1 MSKVI
6 CGLCPHH
13 CKLSEGQTGLCRARK
28 NLRGQITPI
37 NYGKLTAL
45 ALDPIEKKPLNRFY
59 PGSNILSVG
68 SFGCNL
74 KCPFCQNHHISMAG
88 ENELIEQTKDFEGR
102 VVAYSAD
109 ITNSQ
114 KVNEMIDEA
123 IKQFGKMDI
132 LVNNAGIMDDM
143 SAVGDVND
151 EMFDKVFNLN
161 VKTILYS
168 MRKAVKHFEEIG
180 GGVIINISSIAGL
193 YGGDAGATYTASKHA
208 VVGLTKNTAFMYA
221 LKNIRCNAICP
232 GAVATEIGNSEF
244 MKNINME
251 GVQRTGIGM
260 PLNPRT
266 GEASEIAKVAVF
278 LASDDASFVNGQCIA
293 VDGGWRAY

>member
-1 MSKVI
+1 M
-6 CGLCPHH
+6 
-13 CKLSEGQTGLCRARK
+13 KLKGKTAVVTGASSGMGREIAYYFAKEGANVVAVARRAER
-28 NLRGQITPI
+28 L
-37 NYGKLTAL
+37 
-45 ALDPIEKKPLNRFY
+45 
-59 PGSNILSVG
+59 
-68 SFGCNL
+68 
-74 KCPFCQNHHISMAG
+74 
-88 ENELIEQTKDFEGR
+88 NELIEQTKDFEGR

-193 YGGDAGATYTASKHA
+193 YGGAAGATYTASKHA

-266 GEASEIAKVAVF
+266 GEPSEIAKVAVF